1 MQLHNT
7 MSIKPTHQYNYDS
20 R

>member
-7 MSIKPTHQYNYDS
+7 TSIKPTHQYNYDS